1 MSLFPTKI
9 LVAIDGS
16 DSSDPALR
24 AAELSEK
31 IGSEVNVI
39 YVGKDVPAPA
49 AYNEP
54 SSSDQEAAQKA
65 QELLDEK
72 ARQVEE
78 AGERIAESYVVPG
91 DDPADE
97 IFELTKESD
106 IGFVVVGSRGL
117 GPLQDTVQNSV
128 SSTVVRDASCPVL
141 TVGGGTLLK
150 VINRRPQ
157 GARKEFEV
165 GREQQGPEDER
176 PGGWRDGPLR
186 HPRGGNRVRQR
197 GRGRLQTP
205 DARGVRFL
213 RAATAG
219 CIHRDPLARCKK
231 RREQAGLSDS
241 CTV

>member
-1 MSLFPTKI
+1 MSMFPTNI

-31 IGSEVNVI
+31 TGSEVNVI

-65 QELLDEK
+65 QELLAEK

-78 AGERIAESYVVPG
+78 AGGRIAESYVVPR
-91 DDPADE
+91 DDPADG

-128 SSTVVRDASCPVL
+128 SSIVVREASCPVL
-141 TVGGGTLLK
+141 VVHG
-150 VINRRPQ
+150 
-157 GARKEFEV
+157 
-165 GREQQGPEDER
+165 DER
-176 PGGWRDGPLR
+176 
-186 HPRGGNRVRQR
+186 
-197 GRGRLQTP
+197 
-205 DARGVRFL
+205 
-213 RAATAG
+213 
-219 CIHRDPLARCKK
+219 
-231 RREQAGLSDS
+231 S
-241 CTV
+241 

>member
-24 AAELSEK
+24 AAERSEK
-31 IGSEVNVI
+31 TGSEVNVI

-54 SSSDQEAAQKA
+54 SSSDQEA
-65 QELLDEK
+65 
-72 ARQVEE
+72 
-78 AGERIAESYVVPG
+78 GERIAESYVVPG

-97 IFELTKESD
+97 IVELTKESD

-117 GPLQDTVQNSV
+117 GTLQDTVQNSI

-141 TVGGGTLLK
+141 VVGGVTLLK

-197 GRGRLQTP
+197 GRGRLQTS
-205 DARGVRFL
+205 DA
-213 RAATAG
+213 
-219 CIHRDPLARCKK
+219 
-231 RREQAGLSDS
+231 
-241 CTV
+241 

>member
-1 MSLFPTKI
+1 MSVFPTNI

-49 AYNEP
+49 AYNEA

-78 AGERIAESYVVPG
+78 AGGEDRRVFVVPG

-97 IFELTKESD
+97 IFELTKGSD
-106 IGFVVVGSRGL
+106 YRVRGSRQPGA
-117 GPLQDTVQNSV
+117 GPIAGHRAEQRFQHRGPRGQLPGTSG
-128 SSTVVRDASCPVL
+128 TRRR
-141 TVGGGTLLK
+141 TLLK
-150 VINRRPQ
+150 ADKSQTARR
-157 GARKEFEV
+157 
-165 GREQQGPEDER
+165 
-176 PGGWRDGPLR
+176 
-186 HPRGGNRVRQR
+186 
-197 GRGRLQTP
+197 
-205 DARGVRFL
+205 
-213 RAATAG
+213 
-219 CIHRDPLARCKK
+219 
-231 RREQAGLSDS
+231 
-241 CTV
+241 

>member
-1 MSLFPTKI
+1 MSMFPTNI

-31 IGSEVNVI
+31 TGSEVNVK

-78 AGERIAESYVVPG
+78 TGGRIAEPYVVPR
-91 DDPADE
+91 DDPADG

-128 SSTVVRDASCPVL
+128 SSIGVREVSCPVL
-141 TVGGGTLLK
+141 VVHG
-150 VINRRPQ
+150 
-157 GARKEFEV
+157 
-165 GREQQGPEDER
+165 DER
-176 PGGWRDGPLR
+176 
-186 HPRGGNRVRQR
+186 
-197 GRGRLQTP
+197 
-205 DARGVRFL
+205 
-213 RAATAG
+213 
-219 CIHRDPLARCKK
+219 
-231 RREQAGLSDS
+231 S
-241 CTV
+241 

>member
-1 MSLFPTKI
+1 MSMFTTNI

-31 IGSEVNVI
+31 TGSEVNVI

-65 QELLDEK
+65 QELLDER

-91 DDPADE
+91 DDPADG

-128 SSTVVRDASCPVL
+128 SSTVVREASCPVL
-141 TVGGGTLLK
+141 VVGG
-150 VINRRPQ
+150 
-157 GARKEFEV
+157 
-165 GREQQGPEDER
+165 DER
-176 PGGWRDGPLR
+176 
-186 HPRGGNRVRQR
+186 
-197 GRGRLQTP
+197 
-205 DARGVRFL
+205 
-213 RAATAG
+213 
-219 CIHRDPLARCKK
+219 
-231 RREQAGLSDS
+231 S
-241 CTV
+241 

>member
-1 MSLFPTKI
+1 MSMFPTNI

-31 IGSEVNVI
+31 TGSEVNVI

-49 AYNEP
+49 GYNEL

-78 AGERIAESYVVPG
+78 TGGRIAEPYVVPG

-128 SSTVVRDASCPVL
+128 SSVVVREASCPVL
-141 TVGGGTLLK
+141 VVHG
-150 VINRRPQ
+150 
-157 GARKEFEV
+157 
-165 GREQQGPEDER
+165 DER
-176 PGGWRDGPLR
+176 
-186 HPRGGNRVRQR
+186 
-197 GRGRLQTP
+197 
-205 DARGVRFL
+205 
-213 RAATAG
+213 
-219 CIHRDPLARCKK
+219 
-231 RREQAGLSDS
+231 S
-241 CTV
+241 

>member
-1 MSLFPTKI
+1 MSMFPTNI

-31 IGSEVNVI
+31 TGSEVNVI

-49 AYNEP
+49 AYNEA

-78 AGERIAESYVVPG
+78 AGGRIAESYVVPG

-128 SSTVVRDASCPVL
+128 SSIVVREASCPVL
-141 TVGGGTLLK
+141 VVHG
-150 VINRRPQ
+150 
-157 GARKEFEV
+157 
-165 GREQQGPEDER
+165 DER
-176 PGGWRDGPLR
+176 
-186 HPRGGNRVRQR
+186 
-197 GRGRLQTP
+197 
-205 DARGVRFL
+205 
-213 RAATAG
+213 
-219 CIHRDPLARCKK
+219 
-231 RREQAGLSDS
+231 S
-241 CTV
+241 

>member
-1 MSLFPTKI
+1 MSMFPTNI

-49 AYNEP
+49 AYNEA

-78 AGERIAESYVVPG
+78 AGGRIAESYVVPG

-97 IFELTKESD
+97 IFELTKGSD
-106 IGFVVVGSRGL
+106 IGFVVVGSRGA
-117 GPLQDTVQNSV
+117 GPIAGHRAEQRFQHRGPRGHLP
-128 SSTVVRDASCPVL
+128 STSGTRRR
-141 TVGGGTLLK
+141 TLLK
-150 VINRRPQ
+150 ADKSQTARR
-157 GARKEFEV
+157 
-165 GREQQGPEDER
+165 
-176 PGGWRDGPLR
+176 
-186 HPRGGNRVRQR
+186 
-197 GRGRLQTP
+197 
-205 DARGVRFL
+205 
-213 RAATAG
+213 
-219 CIHRDPLARCKK
+219 
-231 RREQAGLSDS
+231 
-241 CTV
+241 

>member
-1 MSLFPTKI
+1 MSVFPTNI

-31 IGSEVNVI
+31 TGSEVNVI

-49 AYNEP
+49 AYYEA

-78 AGERIAESYVVPG
+78 AGGRIAESYVVPG

-97 IFELTKESD
+97 IFELTKGSD

-128 SSTVVRDASCPVL
+128 SSIVVREASCRIPLVP
-141 TVGGGTLLK
+141 GSWP
-150 VINRRPQ
+150 RRTAFPASWS
-157 GARKEFEV
+157 AR
-165 GREQQGPEDER
+165 PA
-176 PGGWRDGPLR
+176 
-186 HPRGGNRVRQR
+186 
-197 GRGRLQTP
+197 
-205 DARGVRFL
+205 ARY
-213 RAATAG
+213 
-219 CIHRDPLARCKK
+219 
-231 RREQAGLSDS
+231 
-241 CTV
+241 